1 MNKSRGLFPRF
12 HGAVCLSVS
21 LVPDR
26 NELALERREKS
37 ALFNVDGGFVLG
49 EERLSNQP
57 LKRLPPF
64 VFKDR
69 REGHRRGRS
78 LLYHTTCYR
87 SSEATVPVTD
97 YNSLFNAHN

>member
-1 MNKSRGLFPRF
+1 M
-12 HGAVCLSVS
+12 S

-37 ALFNVDGGFVLG
+37 ALFNVDGGFVLR

-64 VFKDR
+64 VFKDAGKPTGG
-69 REGHRRGRS
+69 E
-78 LLYHTTCYR
+78 
-87 SSEATVPVTD
+87 EAFSPAPL
-97 YNSLFNAHN
+97 SAEAPRPPFP